1 MLKSETL
8 PTDSLAQ
15 KGKSR
20 DASASKNLHN
30 KKSLP
35 LLSPL
40 LSLQSMGICRR
51 RKFSEKENLIRSE
64 VKTSF
69 LSLGKSSILQ
79 INRIV
84 NPCAHSLFNWVISSN
99 EHFVFLC
106 FSFCTQIPDNLLY
119 FLVIFIK
126 ILQ

>member
-8 PTDSLAQ
+8 PTDSLAH

-40 LSLQSMGICRR
+40 LSLKSMGICRR
-51 RKFSEKENLIRSE
+51 RKFSEKENLIRSCNVRFRSE
-64 VKTSF
+64 NIFS
-69 LSLGKSSILQ
+69 LSRKS
-79 INRIV
+79 INLT
-84 NPCAHSLFNWVISSN
+84 N
-99 EHFVFLC
+99 
-106 FSFCTQIPDNLLY
+106 
-119 FLVIFIK
+119 
-126 ILQ
+126 